1 MIREDCF
8 SISLCTHSERFKA
21 EVLEPPPRRHAR
33 GTGLEGVRC
42 VCSWWDA
49 RLGMSTCF
57 RCVEWLSTAANLTRP
72 RARTHP
78 AGGLDALMIA
88 ARHGHE
94 DTVEMLLQT
103 GADYRRQRPGGT
115 TALMDAAACGHE
127 KVIPT
132 PHQP

>member
-1 MIREDCF
+1 
-8 SISLCTHSERFKA
+8 
-21 EVLEPPPRRHAR
+21 
-33 GTGLEGVRC
+33 
-42 VCSWWDA
+42 
-49 RLGMSTCF
+49 
-57 RCVEWLSTAANLTRP
+57 
-72 RARTHP
+72 
-78 AGGLDALMIA
+78 MIA